1 MCSAVSLG
9 LERSVVEMWWRCGG
23 DVVEM
28 WWRCGRDVVEKW
40 WRSGGEVVEKWWSF
54 GADVVGNCA
63 NGNGQMSGRS
73 NV

>member
-9 LERSVVEMWWRCGG
+9 LERS
-23 DVVEM
+23 
-28 WWRCGRDVVEKW
+28 
-40 WRSGGEVVEKWWSF
+40 VVEKWWSF